1 MHYLPT
7 KVSEVAL
14 TKLKAAWHDNVCDD
28 DDDDDGDGHD
38 DVNDSHAAVAV
49 AYCLVHNQPATTKVS
64 EVDLTKQLS
73 LLAQQ
78 R

>member
-1 MHYLPT
+1 VHYLPT

-28 DDDDDGDGHD
+28 DDDDGHD
-38 DVNDSHAAVAV
+38 DVNDSHAPV
-49 AYCLVHNQPATTKVS
+49 AYCLVHYHLPTTTKVS
-64 EVDLTKQLS
+64 EVALTKQLS

>member
-7 KVSEVAL
+7 KVSEVVL
-14 TKLKAAWHDNVCDD
+14 TKLKAAWHDNCNVCDDEYDD
-28 DDDDDGDGHD
+28 DDDDDD
-38 DVNDSHAAVAV
+38 DVNDSHAPV
-49 AYCLVHNQPATTKVS
+49 AYCLVHYQPATTKVS
-64 EVDLTKQLS
+64 EVALTKQLS

>member
-1 MHYLPT
+1 MIVMWLAPVAYCLVHYQPATT

-28 DDDDDGDGHD
+28 DDDGDDDDNGDEG
-38 DVNDSHAAVAV
+38 
-49 AYCLVHNQPATTKVS
+49 
-64 EVDLTKQLS
+64 LS
-73 LLAQQ
+73 

>member
-38 DVNDSHAAVAV
+38 DVNDSHAPV
-49 AYCLVHNQPATTKVS
+49 AYCLVHYHLPTTTNVS
-64 EVDLTKQLS
+64 EVALTKQLS